1 MKSRSLAATLA
12 AGTAVL
18 VAGTITGCA
27 GGSADGGKETL
38 EFQTAQSVDS
48 PVYAQL
54 EEITAAFEK
63 ENPDVDID
71 LKTGADDYEPQMKV
85 RLAARNPPDIWATH
99 GWSLLR
105 YSQFLAPLDE
115 EPWAENFDDVLEPVM
130 KNDDGQF
137 FALPVTTSASG
148 LIYNKTVL
156 EAAGVDP
163 AGLTTWDALADAAEA
178 VKANGVV
185 PFSLAGSKDG
195 SAGNLVDWIAP
206 GSFSDDE
213 LDEMQDGT
221 FQEDAYARLL
231 GVLADMQGDGWTNV
245 DYTSATGDDMA
256 RSLAEGT
263 SAFALSSNALITLAW
278 TYNPDAELS
287 YMPVPSLDGGDPYL
301 IGGEDT
307 AFGVAKDGDHLE
319 TAKEYLAF
327 LAEPDN
333 MSTLA
338 AAVGNP
344 PGLTDA
350 EPDLGALNEPFEQF
364 VASGAVPLEPFF
376 DRVYLPNGMWDSVVT
391 TADGVLAAQSTPE
404 EGAATM
410 ASAFETLY
418 KQSSN

>member
-12 AGTAVL
+12 ASTALVL
-18 VAGTITGCA
+18 VGSLAGCS
-27 GGSADGGKETL
+27 GGSAAGGTQVL
-38 EFQTAQSVDS
+38 EFQTAQAVDS

-105 YSQFLAPLDE
+105 YSQFLAPLQD
-115 EPWAENFDDVLEPVM
+115 EPWAENFDPVLDPVM
-130 KNDDGQF
+130 KNADGEF

-148 LIYNKTVL
+148 LIYNRTVL
-156 EAAGVDP
+156 EEAGVDP
-163 AGLTTWDALADAAEA
+163 ASLTSWDALADAAEA

-206 GSFSDDE
+206 GGFTDDE
-213 LDEMQDGT
+213 LDGMRDGE
-221 FQEDAYARLL
+221 FPEGAYADLL
-231 GVLADMQGDGWTNV
+231 GVLETMQGDGWTNV

-256 RSLAEGT
+256 RSLAEGS
-263 SAFALSSNALITLAW
+263 SAFALSTNALVTLAW
-278 TYNPDAELS
+278 TYNPDADLS
-287 YMPVPSLDGGDPYL
+287 YMPVPPLDGGDPYL

-307 AFGVAKDGDHLE
+307 AFGVAKDGDNVE

-327 LAEPDN
+327 LAQPEN
-333 MSTLA
+333 MSALA

-350 EPDLGALNEPFEQF
+350 EPDLGGLTEPFEQY
-364 VASGAVPLEPFF
+364 VASGTVPLEPFF

-391 TADGVLAAQSTPE
+391 TADGVLAAQSSPE
-404 EGAATM
+404 EGAAKM
-410 ASAFETLY
+410 ASDFETLFA
-418 KQSSN
+418 QSSN

>member
-1 MKSRSLAATLA
+1 MKSRTVAATMA

-18 VAGTITGCA
+18 LAGSFTGCSTGS
-27 GGSADGGKETL
+27 GGGGKETL

-105 YSQFLAPLDE
+105 YSSFLAPLQD
-115 EPWAENFDDVLEPVM
+115 EPWAENVDEVLDPVM
-130 KNDDGQF
+130 KNADGEF

-148 LIYNKTVL
+148 LIYNRTVL
-156 EAAGVDP
+156 EDAGVDP
-163 AGLTTWDALADAAEA
+163 ASLTTWDALADAAEA
-178 VKANGVV
+178 VKANGFV
-185 PFSLAGSKDG
+185 PFHLAGSKDG

-206 GSFSDDE
+206 GAFTDDE
-213 LDEMQDGT
+213 LESMRSGE
-221 FQEDAYARLL
+221 FQEDAYADML
-231 GVLADMQGDGWTNV
+231 GQLEQMQADGWTNV

-256 RSLAEGT
+256 RALAEGT
-263 SAFALSSNALITLAW
+263 SAFALSSNALVTLAW

-287 YMPVPSLDGGDPYL
+287 YVPVPALDGGDPYL

-307 AFGVAKDGDHLE
+307 AFGVAKDGEHLE

-327 LAEPDN
+327 LAEPEN
-333 MSTLA
+333 MSALA

-350 EPDLGALNEPFEQF
+350 EPDLGALTEPFEQF
-364 VASGAVPLEPFF
+364 VASGTVPLEPFF

-391 TADGVLAAQSTPE
+391 TADGVLAAQSTPA
-404 EGAATM
+404 EGAAKM
-410 ASAFETLY
+410 ASDFDTLFQ
-418 KQSSN
+418 QSSN

>member
-12 AGTAVL
+12 ASTALVL
-18 VAGTITGCA
+18 AGSLSACS
-27 GGSADGGKETL
+27 GGSGTDGKAVL

-54 EEITAAFEK
+54 EAITAAFEE

-85 RLAARNPPDIWATH
+85 RLAARNAPDIWATH

-105 YSQFLAPLDE
+105 YSQFLAPLQD

-130 KNDDGQF
+130 KNDSGEF

-148 LIYNKTVL
+148 LIYNRTVL
-156 EAAGVDP
+156 EDAGVDP
-163 AGLTTWDALADAAEA
+163 AGLTSWDALADAAEA

-206 GSFSDDE
+206 GGFTDDE
-213 LDEMQDGT
+213 LAKMSDGE
-221 FQEDAYARLL
+221 FQEDAYADLL
-231 GVLADMQGDGWTNV
+231 GVLADMKTDGWTNV

-263 SAFALSSNALITLAW
+263 SAFALSTNALVTLAW
-278 TYNPDAELS
+278 TYNPDADLS
-287 YMPVPSLDGGDPYL
+287 YMPVPPLDGGDPYL

-307 AFGVAKDGDHLE
+307 AFGVAKDGDNVE
-319 TAKEYLAF
+319 IAKEYLAF
-327 LAEPDN
+327 LAQPEN
-333 MSTLA
+333 ASALA

-344 PGLTDA
+344 PGLTNA
-350 EPDLGALNEPFEQF
+350 EPDLGALTDPFEQY
-364 VASGAVPLEPFF
+364 VASGTVPLEPFF

-391 TADGVLAAQSTPE
+391 TADGVLAAQSTPA
-404 EGAATM
+404 EGAAKM
-410 ASAFETLY
+410 AGDFDTLFS
-418 KQSSN
+418 QSSN